1 MPARPGSTE
10 PSPARRAA
18 KTGPPAVRFDR
29 VDLAILNQLQNDS
42 AITNALLAER
52 VGISP
57 PGALERVRKL
67 EAAGVITGYAAR
79 VDPASVGKRVAA
91 LVHVSLR
98 EHGEARLDD
107 FKRVVGAFPEVQS
120 LWHTTGE
127 EDFILKVLVTDLAA
141 YEQFVVH
148 KLSAVP
154 NIGRVRTSF
163 CLSAVKDDTR
173 VPLDA
178 VGG

>member
-1 MPARPGSTE
+1 M
-10 PSPARRAA
+10 
-18 KTGPPAVRFDR
+18 DR
-29 VDLAILNQLQNDS
+29 AILDQLQADS
-42 AITNALLAER
+42 SITNALLAER

-67 EAAGVITGYAAR
+67 EAAGVITGYSAR
-79 VDPASVGKRVAA
+79 VDPISVGKRVTAI
-91 LVHVSLR
+91 VHVSLR
-98 EHGEARLDD
+98 EHGEARLDE
-107 FKRVVGAFPEVQS
+107 FKRVVGAFTEVQA

-127 EDFILKVLVTDLAA
+127 EDFILRVLVTDLAH
-141 YEQFVVH
+141 YEHFVVH
-148 KLSAVP
+148 KLSAAP

-163 CLSAVKDDTR
+163 CLSVVKDDAR

>member
-1 MPARPGSTE
+1 MPARPRT
-10 PSPARRAA
+10 ARSVPKPRQ
-18 KTGPPAVRFDR
+18 PIVRFDR
-29 VDLAILNQLQNDS
+29 VDLAILDQLQADS
-42 AITNALLAER
+42 SITNALLAER

-67 EAAGVITGYAAR
+67 EAAGVITGYSAR
-79 VDPASVGKRVAA
+79 VDPLAVGMRVTA

-98 EHGEARLDD
+98 EHGEARLGD
-107 FKRVVGAFPEVQS
+107 FKRAVGAFPEVQS

-127 EDFILKVLVTDLAA
+127 EDFILKVLVADLAA
-141 YEQFVVH
+141 YERFVVH
-148 KLSAVP
+148 TLSAVP

-163 CLSAVKDDTR
+163 CLSAVKDDAR